1 MSPSAA
7 IEALREVGHTDKS
20 IADLVGVDQST
31 ICRIRNRQATPN
43 YPLGRALVDLAERSK
58 REQARAA

>member
-43 YPLGRALVDLAERSK
+43 YPLGRALVDLAEQRRPN
-58 REQARAA
+58 REAA